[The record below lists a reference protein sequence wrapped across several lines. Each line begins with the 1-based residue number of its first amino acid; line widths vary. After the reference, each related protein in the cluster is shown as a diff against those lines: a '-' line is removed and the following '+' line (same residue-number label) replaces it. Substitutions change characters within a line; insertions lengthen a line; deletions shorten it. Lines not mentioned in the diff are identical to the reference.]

1 MLFAVVFNAIV
12 LLAPVYKCQNGVI
25 SFRSDAPLELINAKS
40 TKLKGVIDPATGSFG
55 FSVAS
60 QSFEGF
66 NSPLQK
72 EHFDENYLES
82 NKFDKSKFEG
92 KIIEKV
98 DFTKNSNQTIRA
110 KGILTVHGIARER
123 IIKSDIQIQGK
134 KITIQSKFT
143 VLLAEHNITI
153 PKLVYQK
160 IAEEIQITL
169 NATFNLE

>member
-1 MLFAVVFNAIV
+1 MLFALLLNAMIT
-12 LLAPVYKCQNGVI
+12 LAPVYKCQNGVI
-25 SFRSDAPLELINAKS
+25 AFRSDAPLELINAKS
-40 TKLKGVIDPATGSFG
+40 GQLKGVIDPATGG
-55 FSVAS
+55 FAFAVAS
-60 QSFEGF
+60 QSFQGF

-82 NKFDKSKFEG
+82 GKFDKSKFEG

-98 DFTKNSNQTIRA
+98 DFTKNGKQTIRA

-123 IIKSDIQIQGK
+123 IIKGDIQIQDK
-134 KITIQSKFT
+134 KISVQSKFT
-143 VLLAEHNITI
+143 VLLAEHKITI

-160 IAEEIQITL
+160 IAEEIEITL

>member
-1 MLFAVVFNAIV
+1 MLLALLLNAMIT
-12 LLAPVYKCQNGVI
+12 LAPVYKCQNGLI

-40 TKLKGVIDPATGSFG
+40 NTLKGVIDPTTGNFG

-60 QSFEGF
+60 QSFQGF

-82 NKFDKSKFEG
+82 GKFEKSKFEG

-98 DFTKNSNQTIRA
+98 DFSKNGKQTIRA
-110 KGILTVHGIARER
+110 KGMLTVHGVARER
-123 IIKSDIQIQGK
+123 IIKSEIQIQDK
-134 KITIQSKFT
+134 KIMVQSKFT
-143 VLLAEHNITI
+143 LLLAEHKITI

-160 IAEEIQITL
+160 IAEEIEITL